1 MANRK
6 EILEEA
12 THLIYNDR
20 QADYGTPQENHD
32 RVAKLWSVVLG
43 IDVQPY
49 QVALCMN
56 QVKVARLVQTP
67 TKVDGWVDGAAYM
80 GIGGELATEEE

>member
-1 MANRK
+1 MDRK
-6 EILEEA
+6 EILDEA
-12 THLIYNDR
+12 IHLIYNDR

-32 RVAKLWSVVLG
+32 RIAKLWSVVLG

-80 GIGGELATEEE
+80 GIGGELATEDK

>member
-6 EILEEA
+6 EILDEA
-12 THLIYNDR
+12 SHLIYNDR
-20 QADYGTPQENHD
+20 QEDYGTPQVNFG
-32 RVAKLWSVVLG
+32 RIAKLWSVVLG
-43 IDVQPY
+43 IDVAEH

-56 QVKVARLVQTP
+56 QVKVARLVQSP
-67 TKVDGWVDGAAYM
+67 TKLDGWVDGAAYM

>member
-1 MANRK
+1 MDRK
-6 EILEEA
+6 EILDEA
-12 THLIYNDR
+12 IHLIYNDR

-32 RVAKLWSVVLG
+32 RIAKLWSVVLG

-80 GIGGELATEEE
+80 GIGGELATEDR

>member
-1 MANRK
+1 MDRK

-12 THLIYNDR
+12 IHLIYNDR

-32 RVAKLWSVVLG
+32 RIAKLWSVVLG
-43 IDVQPY
+43 IDVKSY

-56 QVKVARLVQTP
+56 QVKVARLVQSP
-67 TKVDGWVDGAAYM
+67 TKLDGWVDGAAYM
-80 GIGGELATEEE
+80 GIGGELATEDK